1 MQLGSEFDRKKVKV
15 LLCGSHLHFSIITVQ
30 MAFTC
35 HCSVRMSGVIPLFQH
50 SAASFLSFIVILGK
64 CAVLTALSPNNRAL

>member
-50 SAASFLSFIVILGK
+50 LRRCVKRRLFLIIYCDK
-64 CAVLTALSPNNRAL
+64 W